1 VHAIIEDTILLLAVG
16 GHYSGVVFARIFFGL
31 LISLIIFKIY
41 QRYDTLI
48 ERFIF
53 SPNLRAL
60 AKIKD

>member
-1 VHAIIEDTILLLAVG
+1 MAVG

-53 SPNLRAL
+53 SRNLRAL
-60 AKIKD
+60 PKIKD

>member
-1 VHAIIEDTILLLAVG
+1 
-16 GHYSGVVFARIFFGL
+16 VFARIFFGL

-60 AKIKD
+60 PKIKD